1 MKARSLHRFV
11 IAKLSPDWSTVEVTL
26 SLSLSLFLSLFTAL
40 PSAPARARE

>member
-26 SLSLSLFLSLFTAL
+26 SLSLFIAL
-40 PSAPARARE
+40 PSALARARE